1 MKSINPQGGKKG
13 KMGLTVHWELK
24 APANANP
31 AETLNKIAV
40 FAKTLSTAEV
50 SEVKH
55 FEGDQANF
63 NKCSTNDPDRWL
75 KIQATKYSA
84 KSGRDIPKEIYALSI
99 WPGEGC
105 EEMNIGLAKYPYS
118 KSWTWRSF
126 CKTQYADEFVK
137 CHLSVI
143 TILDFCKHLGIVKE
157 VHDEGDYWETRDIK
171 VLAGNIN
178 ESTTMIQGLCSALR
192 NAIDGQGKIES
203 PIDNSQNYILNQ
215 LTRKAE
221 RC

>member
-1 MKSINPQGGKKG
+1 
-13 KMGLTVHWELK
+13 MGLTIHWELK
-24 APANANP
+24 APENANP
-31 AETLNKIAV
+31 ADILNKVAL
-40 FAKTLSTAEV
+40 FAKTLNVAEV

-55 FEGDQANF
+55 FEGKSANW
-63 NKCSTNDPDRWL
+63 NLADKDDPDRWL

-105 EEMNIGLAKYPYS
+105 EEMNIGLAKYLYS

-178 ESTTMIQGLCSALR
+178 ESTAM
-192 NAIDGQGKIES
+192 IES
-203 PIDNSQNYILNQ
+203 FANALKQQLPKELDVVSAIDNSKNYVQ
-215 LTRKAE
+215 VQ
-221 RC
+221 